1 LKTHRNHN
9 SNLRNLSAVMA
20 VAVGLVLGC
29 GPGQP
34 ASAQPTPTALAPA
47 PQAERPAAA
56 ADNKPPSPAPAIE
69 AASPSPQAVTSPSPR
84 PAAAPPAE
92 PEPAWPSINLELITN
107 SLSQPVHV
115 THAGDG
121 SGRLFVVGK
130 GGRITIVREGGPL
143 SAPFLDITP
152 IVRSRDLE
160 QGLLGLAFHP
170 SYASNGL
177 FYVNYTDTEGDTVV
191 ARYRVSPDNPDIADP
206 GSGSTLL
213 GIEQPAA
220 NHNGGHLTFG
230 PDGHLYIGMG
240 DGGRAGD
247 PWGNAQ
253 NTGVLLGKM
262 LRIDVNGG
270 PPYGIPPDNPFIR
283 DSAARP
289 EIWAYGLRNPWRYSF
304 DRATGD
310 LYIADVGQNRWE
322 WLHHQPGG
330 AGGGQNYGWN
340 RMEGG
345 HCFPP
350 GSSCDPSPFV
360 SPIAEYPS
368 SQGCSI
374 IGGFVYR
381 GPNFPQL
388 DGFYFFGD
396 YCSGRLWAAR
406 QHAPDDWRQQE
417 LLKSPL
423 RISSFGED
431 EAGDVYLT
439 SLSDNG
445 LYRLVAAP

>member
-1 LKTHRNHN
+1 
-9 SNLRNLSAVMA
+9 
-20 VAVGLVLGC
+20 
-29 GPGQP
+29 
-34 ASAQPTPTALAPA
+34 
-47 PQAERPAAA
+47 
-56 ADNKPPSPAPAIE
+56 
-69 AASPSPQAVTSPSPR
+69 
-84 PAAAPPAE
+84 
-92 PEPAWPSINLELITN
+92 
-107 SLSQPVHV
+107 
-115 THAGDG
+115 
-121 SGRLFVVGK
+121 
-130 GGRITIVREGGPL
+130 
-143 SAPFLDITP
+143 
-152 IVRSRDLE
+152 
-160 QGLLGLAFHP
+160 
-170 SYASNGL
+170 
-177 FYVNYTDTEGDTVV
+177 
-191 ARYRVSPDNPDIADP
+191 
-206 GSGSTLL
+206 
-213 GIEQPAA
+213 
-220 NHNGGHLTFG
+220 
-230 PDGHLYIGMG
+230 
-240 DGGRAGD
+240 
-247 PWGNAQ
+247 
-253 NTGVLLGKM
+253 VLLGKM

-270 PPYGIPPDNPFIR
+270 PPYGIPPDNPFIG

-350 GSSCDPSPFV
+350 GRSCDPSPFV

-381 GPNFPQL
+381 GPSFPQL

-396 YCSGRLWAAR
+396 YCSGRVWAVREHGPA
-406 QHAPDDWRQQE
+406 DWRQQE